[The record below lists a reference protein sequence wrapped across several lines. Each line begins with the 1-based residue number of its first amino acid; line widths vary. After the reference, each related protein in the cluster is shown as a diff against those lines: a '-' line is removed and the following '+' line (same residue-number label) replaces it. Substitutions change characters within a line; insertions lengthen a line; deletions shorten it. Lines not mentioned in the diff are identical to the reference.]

1 MAITNPVSS
10 PSAPSFNSTGPTA
23 LDNMGANI
31 PQIPSNAATPALKE
45 RPRNAV
51 SNQNS
56 IGATQQ
62 TNVVLMAARP
72 AATLAKQRVQQWNRA
87 IIPAVEAYK
96 PGSPILQ
103 PKPVAPGSS
112 KPVTGGPIVVP
123 SPRIEVPKASE
134 RTAPTSAFFGKG
146 SPVVRA
152 PGVPALQGQPPAS
165 ILRVVNEALPNSKVE
180 AFSRLDQKQKLIAR
194 TMLSAAIE
202 GMTLDPSHP
211 DFVNP
216 KDFKSMVSLILQN
229 AQAYRSPPPSVPG
242 PATVAPSAAPQK
254 KVIVPDLPADPV
266 VVAEAPKDPKVP
278 VKGKAKPAT
287 PSAGEP
293 RKTPTSPLSTPPEIA
308 GLTLTPELY
317 NQLIQG
323 ANGRPDPVRKANTDN
338 LLVQAQEF
346 RAQIETIDVTK
357 AINPAVS
364 TNTPLDDW
372 NTWKNA

>member
-1 MAITNPVSS
+1 MAINSVVS
-10 PSAPSFNSTGPTA
+10 PSVPSSNATLPTA

-31 PQIPSNAATPALKE
+31 PQSQSNFATPAFKE

-51 SNQNS
+51 SGQNS
-56 IGATQQ
+56 IDATQK

-72 AATLAKQRVQQWNRA
+72 AATLAKQRVQQWNKA
-87 IIPAVEAYK
+87 IIPAVETYK

-103 PKPVAPGSS
+103 PKPGSPGSS
-112 KPVTGGPIVVP
+112 EPVTGRPTVVA

-216 KDFKSMVSLILQN
+216 KDFKGMVSLILQN
-229 AQAYRSPPPSVPG
+229 AQAYRSPPVSVPG
-242 PATVAPSAAPQK
+242 SAPIVPTAPPQK
-254 KVIVPDLPADPV
+254 KVTVPALPADPV
-266 VVAEAPKDPKVP
+266 VVAEAPPDAKIPA
-278 VKGKAKPAT
+278 KGKATPAT

-293 RKTPTSPLSTPPEIA
+293 RPTPTSPLAKPPEIA
-308 GLTLTPELY
+308 GLTLTPEVY
-317 NQLIQG
+317 TQLIQG
-323 ANGRPDPVRKANTDN
+323 ENGQPDPVRKANTDN
-338 LLVQAQEF
+338 LLAQAQEF
-346 RAQIETIDVTK
+346 RAQIETIKVGEVV
-357 AINPAVS
+357 NPAVS
-364 TNTPLDDW
+364 TKTPLQEWNDW
-372 NTWKNA
+372 KQA